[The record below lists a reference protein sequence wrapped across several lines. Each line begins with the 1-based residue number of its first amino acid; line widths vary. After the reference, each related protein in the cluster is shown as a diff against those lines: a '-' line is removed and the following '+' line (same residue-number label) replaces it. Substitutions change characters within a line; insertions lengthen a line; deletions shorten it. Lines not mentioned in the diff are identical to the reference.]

1 MFSKLS
7 NLFNTGVE
15 VLLADRIIPISEE
28 VINSALSTFMANI
41 PEISALSVDIQDG
54 YFDLLA
60 EGKKILTLKSRTRF
74 EITSCEISAG
84 KQIATFRRTSPTE
97 LTADKLIDRI
107 LILLFKAIACRIFQI
122 EPAKFVLEGVP
133 GITIEGD
140 SYTVDLSQTDIAG
153 NVTHEIEG
161 VLKVAG
167 ALMKV
172 KALKCAPKML
182 QVVIGRQ

>member
-7 NLFNTGVE
+7 NLFSTGME
-15 VLLADRIIPISEE
+15 ALLSDRTIPISEE
-28 VINSALSTFMANI
+28 VINSALSTFMADI

-84 KQIATFRRTSPTE
+84 KQTVTFRRVSPTE
-97 LTADKLIDRI
+97 LSADKYIDRI

-133 GITIEGD
+133 GITINGD
-140 SYTVDLSQTDIAG
+140 GYTVDLSQTDIAG
-153 NVTHEIEG
+153 NITPKIEG
-161 VLKVAG
+161 ILKVAG
-167 ALMKV
+167 SLMKV
-172 KALKCAPKML
+172 KSLKCAPKTL
-182 QVVIGRQ
+182 QMVIGRQ

>member
-7 NLFNTGVE
+7 NLFSTGVE
-15 VLLADRIIPISEE
+15 ALLSDRTIPISEE
-28 VINSALSTFMANI
+28 VINSALSTIMENI
-41 PEISALSVDIQDG
+41 PEISALSVEIQDG
-54 YFDLLA
+54 YFDVLA

-74 EITSCEISAG
+74 EITSCEISAR

-122 EPAKFVLEGVP
+122 EPAKFVLGGVP
-133 GITIEGD
+133 GITIDGD
-140 SYTVDLSQTDIAG
+140 SYTVDLSQTDITG
-153 NVTHEIEG
+153 NVTPKIEG
-161 VLKVAG
+161 ILKVAG
-167 ALMKV
+167 SLMKV
-172 KALKCAPKML
+172 KELRCAPKTL